1 LRIPESD
8 EKLDNTDIHPVQY
21 SFAKYVIENQI
32 FSVDKVPA
40 DIRKDFTEVTLNF
53 VRDAYSK
60 I

>member
-8 EKLDNTDIHPVQY
+8 EKLDNTDIHPEQY
-21 SFAKYVIENQI
+21 EFAKYVIENRI
-32 FSVDKVPA
+32 YSIDKVPA
-40 DIRKDFTEVTLNF
+40 DIRKDFTELTLNF